1 MCLYGSVMLL
11 QGIQNQAPG
20 YGKRLFPI
28 SFATLPEI
36 AIVGSIVAINHGIA
50 LAKFEVITGFPV
62 ELLERLGT
70 FSDSRKRKKKKKKK
84 RPRLRSMKKVE

>member
-70 FSDSRKRKKKKKKK
+70 FSDSRKRKKKKKK
-84 RPRLRSMKKVE
+84 RGPD